1 MFPTAGWQEKWVFPD
16 YPVLSAV
23 SWRLAVRNYIPVDIW
38 IIPDG
43 IWPSGIS
50 CTLVVNISPGTKLY
64 IFITPL
70 IILEHDLSY
79 LLPFFPVQI
88 TPKTA
93 DIPGSARPQVC
104 KIPTNIPRV
113 GTVARKTPS
122 YKAKRSLSQTN
133 KQFISSQNLMN
144 ARVKRIRT
152 RSQQVWNANL
162 ISIHCLQ
169 VFYSNLTNAAA
180 INLYFSP
187 EQDKIILLLE
197 KLPVNWHVFV
207 WSIDVKLWWDED
219 LLEFNSIT
227 FHFYMDN
234 DISLATLLWW
244 PVQANSYDM

>member
-1 MFPTAGWQEKWVFPD
+1 MQT
-16 YPVLSAV
+16 
-23 SWRLAVRNYIPVDIW
+23 
-38 IIPDG
+38 
-43 IWPSGIS
+43 
-50 CTLVVNISPGTKLY
+50 
-64 IFITPL
+64 
-70 IILEHDLSY
+70 
-79 LLPFFPVQI
+79 
-88 TPKTA
+88 TPKSA
-93 DIPGSARPQVC
+93 DIPGAARPPVH
-104 KIPTNIPRV
+104 KSSANIPTV
-113 GTVARKTPS
+113 ETDASKAPS
-122 YKAKRSLSQTN
+122 SKAKRSLSQTN

-144 ARVKRIRT
+144 ARVKCIRT

-207 WSIDVKLWWDED
+207 LSIDVKLWWDED
-219 LLEFNSIT
+219 LLEFNSIM
-227 FHFYMDN
+227 FHFYMDH

>member
-1 MFPTAGWQEKWVFPD
+1 M
-16 YPVLSAV
+16 
-23 SWRLAVRNYIPVDIW
+23 
-38 IIPDG
+38 
-43 IWPSGIS
+43 
-50 CTLVVNISPGTKLY
+50 
-64 IFITPL
+64 
-70 IILEHDLSY
+70 
-79 LLPFFPVQI
+79 LPFFPVQI

-93 DIPGSARPQVC
+93 DIPGSARPPVC

-122 YKAKRSLSQTN
+122 SKAKRSLSQTN

-152 RSQQVWNANL
+152 RSQHVWNANL

-207 WSIDVKLWWDED
+207 WSIDLKLWWDED

-227 FHFYMDN
+227 FHFYMDH

-244 PVQANSYDM
+244 RVQGNSYDM